1 MNGAANPDL
10 GVTGPETGK
19 LLLRGNMPDTVLET
33 TGLTKDFGRRRA
45 VDDLSLQ
52 VRAGDIYG
60 FLGPNGAGKSTT
72 IRMLVGLVK
81 PTEGSARLY
90 GTDVQSENRKALERI
105 GALVESPAFYRYLSA
120 RDNLRILSRLS
131 GGCSEAR
138 IDEVL
143 DLVGLLDRARD
154 KVKTYSHGMRQR
166 LGIAQALLPDPELV
180 ILDEPTTGLDPEGMK
195 DVRGLILRLANDLGK
210 TVFLSSH
217 LLHEVEQVCTRVG
230 IVNRGR
236 LVANG
241 DVSSLLS
248 RDLGLVE
255 IRVGNG
261 DRVVKVLDTVA
272 DVELVSRTGNVLSV
286 RVSPDSMPALNRLI
300 VESGID
306 LYTVSS
312 KSASLEDLYLSLVQ
326 EGADAAQD

>member
-72 IRMLVGLVK
+72 IRMLVGLIR
-81 PTEGSARLY
+81 PTGGTARLF
-90 GTDVQSENRKALERI
+90 GTDVQAEHNRALGRI

-241 DVSSLLS
+241 DVSLLLS

>member
-1 MNGAANPDL
+1 MADI
-10 GVTGPETGK
+10 
-19 LLLRGNMPDTVLET
+19 VLET
-33 TGLTKDFGRRRA
+33 SGLTKDFGRRRA

-90 GTDVQSENRKALERI
+90 GTDVHSENRKALERI

-131 GGCSEAR
+131 GGCSERR

-236 LVANG
+236 LVATG
-241 DVSSLLS
+241 EVSSLLGS
-248 RDLGLVE
+248 AAGLVE
-255 IRVGNG
+255 LRVGDG
-261 DRVVKVLDTVA
+261 DRAARALDTVA

-286 RVSPDSMPALNRLI
+286 RVSHDCMPALNRLI

-306 LYTVSS
+306 LYTVST
-312 KSASLEDLYLSLVQ
+312 KSASLEDLYLNLVQ
-326 EGADAAQD
+326 EDADAAQG